1 MARAIFRI
9 AKSPVLYVNGTYG
22 ENYTFFHMTFGYLA
36 ICALLILA
44 CLAGILGLFSFQEYI
59 RKISCLSVSYSS
71 FLILMMILSLK
82 NEKMNEV
89 LIIMVSILAI
99 FAVNLLIGI
108 GIARNIAR
116 EKSRLAKDEEVAE
129 VVKSA

>member
-1 MARAIFRI
+1 
-9 AKSPVLYVNGTYG
+9 
-22 ENYTFFHMTFGYLA
+22 
-36 ICALLILA
+36 
-44 CLAGILGLFSFQEYI
+44 
-59 RKISCLSVSYSS
+59 
-71 FLILMMILSLK
+71 
-82 NEKMNEV
+82 MNEV